1 MVPQMGSSSLC
12 AFQFQSLYV
21 DMLLALWQTL
31 SRLRS
36 MCVQE
41 FMSLSRQL
49 SWHGLELKPRSS
61 HVEVIS
67 TSLTLVHVHTFK
79 AGAIFVEC
87 LFPQEIV
94 QHLFVSFLVEGPLN
108 VCYG

>member
-1 MVPQMGSSSLC
+1 M
-12 AFQFQSLYV
+12 
-21 DMLLALWQTL
+21 
-31 SRLRS
+31 
-36 MCVQE
+36 
-41 FMSLSRQL
+41 
-49 SWHGLELKPRSS
+49 
-61 HVEVIS
+61 EVIS